1 MDRNPP
7 TVPGQMKVSELTDLI
22 ASGHPELSHRQ
33 GTLIVDDEGKLAGI
47 ITRGD
52 LLRSIDKTPDG
63 FTVLEAGT
71 RHLIVTFADEILQD
85 AVTRMVHHDIG
96 RLPVVRRDNPQK
108 IVGYL
113 GRASIMTARLR
124 RHQEENHR
132 EAGWL
137 QAFSQ

>member
-1 MDRNPP
+1 
-7 TVPGQMKVSELTDLI
+7 V
-22 ASGHPELSHRQ
+22 
-33 GTLIVDDEGKLAGI
+33 
-47 ITRGD
+47 
-52 LLRSIDKTPDG
+52 TPD
-63 FTVLEAGT
+63 LENAPP
-71 RHLIVTFADEILQD
+71 IVRLKRKKSKRWRGA
-85 AVTRMVHHDIG
+85 RG

-124 RHQEENHR
+124 RHEEEHHR